1 MSKEIENVVETD
13 DENDYDYDN
22 DNNNDNDDDEQ
33 IFILHTSCLHSTK
46 A

>member
-13 DENDYDYDN
+13 DDNEN